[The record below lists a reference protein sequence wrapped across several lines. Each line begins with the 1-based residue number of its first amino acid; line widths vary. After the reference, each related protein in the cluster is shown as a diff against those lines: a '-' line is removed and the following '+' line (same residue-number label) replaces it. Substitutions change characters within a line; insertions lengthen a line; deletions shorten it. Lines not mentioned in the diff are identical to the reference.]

1 MGFLRT
7 IKKINKKRRPLYNPI
22 YPEIGKEPFPDKI
35 ADHLAKVRQA
45 LGYSSD
51 LIVREIVLV
60 KEPVAV
66 QSAVLY
72 IDGLADVTAVQDF
85 ILPSLMRQRN
95 QQLAAPL
102 LTVTDLIEELKNASL
117 SVANLREISDFGSL
131 FESIL
136 SGNTVILFDGS
147 TIAFAVN
154 TEGWEDRSVEESTSQ
169 TVVRGPKE
177 GFAENF
183 RTNTALIRRRIRD
196 PRLWLET
203 RMLGHVTRTVVGVMY
218 VKGLAN
224 EKVIEEVRKR
234 LDRIQIDGILE
245 SGYIEELIQDETY
258 TPFPTIFNTE
268 RPDAVAGGLL
278 EGRIAILVDGTP
290 FVLLVPALFTQFFQS
305 PEDYYQRAD
314 ISTLI
319 RLLRYVSFFIA
330 LLGPSLY
337 IAITTFHQQMI
348 PTSLLISLAAQ
359 REGIPFPAFVEA
371 FMMELTFE
379 ILREAGTRMPR
390 TVGQA
395 LSIVGALVIGQSAVE
410 AGIISAA
417 MVIVVSITAIASFV
431 LPSYNIAISI
441 RILRFVFMG
450 LAASFGLFGIMLGM
464 MTMVLHLSG
473 LRSFGVPFLFPFAPL
488 NYAGQKDAM
497 VRFPHWSLF
506 TRPRLVN
513 QNNRI
518 REQTPANPKPNRQKS

>member
-1 MGFLRT
+1 MIMGFVRS
-7 IKKINKKRRPLYNPI
+7 IKKINKQRRPLHHPHLDA
-22 YPEIGKEPFPDKI
+22 EHEPLLASLALNLSKI
-35 ADHLAKVRQA
+35 RQTM
-45 LGYSSD
+45 GQSSD
-51 LIVREIVLV
+51 LIVREILLRQDPLV
-60 KEPVAV
+60 IQAAIV
-66 QSAVLY
+66 Y
-72 IDGLADVTAVQDF
+72 MDGLADVKAVQDF
-85 ILPSLMRQRN
+85 ILPSLMQHRHS
-95 QQLAAPL
+95 LPSSL
-102 LTVTDLIEELKNASL
+102 LQIADLINEIKQMSL
-117 SVANLREISDFGSL
+117 TVANLREITDFTGL

-136 SGNTVILFDGS
+136 SGGTVILLDGAA
-147 TIAFAVN
+147 IGLAVN
-154 TEGWEDRSVEESTSQ
+154 TEGWEDRNVEESTSQ

-177 GFAENF
+177 GFTENL
-183 RTNTALIRRRIRD
+183 RTNTALIRRRIKD

-203 RMLGHVTRTVVGVMY
+203 RTMGQMTKTSVALMY
-218 VKGLAN
+218 IRELAN
-224 EKVIEEVRKR
+224 EKVIEEVRIR
-234 LDRIQIDGILE
+234 LDRVRIDGILE
-245 SGYIEELIQDETY
+245 SGYVEELIQDETF
-258 TPFPTIFNTE
+258 TPFPTVFNSE

-319 RLLRYVSFFIA
+319 RMLRFFSFFIA

-348 PTSLLISLAAQ
+348 PTTLLISLAAQ

-390 TVGQA
+390 NVGQA

-431 LPSYNIAISI
+431 LPSYNFAISV
-441 RILRFVFMG
+441 RILRFLFMG

-464 MTMVLHLSG
+464 LAMVLHLSS
-473 LRSFGVPFLFPFAPL
+473 LRSFGVPYLSPFAPL
-488 NYAGQKDAM
+488 NYMGQKDSM
-497 VRFPHWSLF
+497 FRFPHWSLL
-506 TRPRLVN
+506 TRPRLISQINV
-513 QNNRI
+513 I
-518 REQTPANPKPNRQKS
+518 REETPPAQKPNRRET